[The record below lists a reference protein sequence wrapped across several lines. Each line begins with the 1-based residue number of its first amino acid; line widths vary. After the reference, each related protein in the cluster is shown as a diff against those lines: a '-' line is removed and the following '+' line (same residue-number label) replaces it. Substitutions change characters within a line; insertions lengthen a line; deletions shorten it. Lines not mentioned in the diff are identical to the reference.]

1 MTKLTMNSVIEEL
14 NGIVV
19 MGTNGQEIDLTG
31 MTYLEF
37 AVMTEELTTEELQPI
52 VNAIVEKIGQG
63 GLDSILETIE
73 EVVMAGEDEEDF
85 NEETTSS
92 KGQTEPIVLDPIR
105 MVDMNDFYSL
115 DPEKVVK
122 GIDSVSEICG
132 RYIALVNS
140 GMTNPQA
147 YELATIELLKEHE
160 MSMIDKQIEL
170 KKLELD
176 TQVRINGVQRIL
188 GK

>member
-1 MTKLTMNSVIEEL
+1 MKLTMNSAIKEL

-19 MGTNGQEIDLTG
+19 MGANGQEIDLTG

-37 AVMTEELTTEELQPI
+37 AVMTEELTKEELQPI
-52 VNAIVEKIGQG
+52 VNAIIERVGQC
-63 GLDSILETIE
+63 GLDAILETMEELVEVGLDKEVLDE
-73 EVVMAGEDEEDF
+73 EVDLPKD
-85 NEETTSS
+85 NT
-92 KGQTEPIVLDPIR
+92 KPIVLDPIR
-105 MVDMNDFYSL
+105 MVDMDDFYSL

-140 GMTNPQA
+140 GMTNEQA
-147 YELATIELLKEHE
+147 YEVATYGLAKEHE
-160 MSMIDKQIEL
+160 MTMIEKQIEL

-176 TQVRINGVQRIL
+176 TQVRMSGVQRIL